1 MVSNQAAI
9 YARYSSDNQRE
20 ESIEAQVRAI
30 KEYYGRE
37 GIEAVSYTHLD
48 VYKRQVCNAI
58 LNGEVVELQDHGRD
72 VKVLFQP
79 ATKEK
84 PDYFVLVA
92 AAYEQPEVVTVERAL
107 EDVWKFLDSYAIR
120 KRRS

>member
-1 MVSNQAAI
+1 MGIPDQYIIALVRNGNLK
-9 YARYSSDNQRE
+9 YSEHAQQRMAE
-20 ESIEAQVRAI
+20 RKI
-30 KEYYGRE
+30 
-37 GIEAVSYTHLD
+37 D
-48 VYKRQVCNAI
+48 VDDVCNAI

-72 VKVLFQP
+72 IKVLFQP